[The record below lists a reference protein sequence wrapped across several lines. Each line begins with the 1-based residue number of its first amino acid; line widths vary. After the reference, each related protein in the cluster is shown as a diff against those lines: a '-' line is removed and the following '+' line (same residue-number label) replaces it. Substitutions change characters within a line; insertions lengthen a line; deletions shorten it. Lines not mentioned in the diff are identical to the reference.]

1 MENRLKNVDFD
12 IGASYI
18 IHLLD
23 AFNGNHHGF
32 CSPRILQDGVFTA
45 VCTICHHLFR

>member
-23 AFNGNHHGF
+23 AFNGNHHSF
-32 CSPRILQDGVFTA
+32 CSPGIL
-45 VCTICHHLFR
+45 